1 MAAYDPHLA
10 SDPPLPLADLHEDA
24 TRRVQAARHLAH
36 LLTTVTFADA
46 DATDLSR
53 TCEVFD
59 LLLEKACDS
68 LAAMENQL

>member
-1 MAAYDPHLA
+1 MAAYNPHLA
-10 SDPPLPLADLHEDA
+10 SDTALPLADLHDHA

-36 LLTTVTFADA
+36 LLTTVTFAGA

-59 LLLEKACDS
+59 LLLEDACDS
-68 LAAMENQL
+68 LAAMENRV